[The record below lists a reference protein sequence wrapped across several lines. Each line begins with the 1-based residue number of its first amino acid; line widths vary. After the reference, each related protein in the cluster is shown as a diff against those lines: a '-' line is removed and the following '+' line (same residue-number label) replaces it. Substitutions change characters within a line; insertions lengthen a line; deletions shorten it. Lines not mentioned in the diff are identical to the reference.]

1 MTRNQIYAVVNNLAS
16 NTTAETTIVVDH
28 TSFISFGQEVI
39 NNNQLKDIV
48 YGKLYDM
55 IGRTIFALDEYTADS
70 RNIAVDEFTFGA
82 ILQKISFK
90 LQNASED
97 SDWKFPKGNSPY
109 EVEPKDGII
118 QKLFKRNLGVFE
130 YDDVLV
136 SRQINSAFTSESNF
150 AGFVNSLYQRMRNSR
165 ELAKENLAN
174 ETVAT
179 LVTEVYKET
188 TDNPAVNAR
197 RVRNLLAEYK
207 VINPTSTLTAD
218 TCLRDHDFLEFACV
232 EMSNVIPFMAKLTS
246 RYNNGEVER
255 RTTKDDLIV
264 ELNSQLE
271 SYIEVYLKSN
281 TYHDELIKLP
291 NYSTIPYWQNPTNPL
306 TISTNDGSTTTT
318 IDNVLAI
325 YRDKDASAC
334 TLEYER
340 TVSFYD
346 EWNDRTPIK
355 MTAERS
361 YIVDT
366 SENVVIFIVADEEEV
381 SA

>member
-1 MTRNQIYAVVNNLAS
+1 MTRNQIYDVVNVLAS
-16 NTTAETTIVVDH
+16 NTTAETTNVVNH
-28 TSFISFGQEVI
+28 STFISFGQEVI
-39 NNNQLKDIV
+39 QNNQLKDVV

-55 IGRTIFALDEYTADS
+55 IGRTIFAIDEYTADN
-70 RNIAVDEFTFGA
+70 RKINVDEFSFGA

-109 EVEPKDGII
+109 DVEPKDGII

-130 YDDVLV
+130 YDDVIM
-136 SRQINSAFTSESNF
+136 SRQLNSAFESEEKF
-150 AGFVNSLYQRMRNSR
+150 GGFVNGLYQRMRNAR
-165 ELAKENLAN
+165 EVAKENLAN

-179 LVTEVYKET
+179 LVTEVYKEAT
-188 TDNPAVNAR
+188 NEIAINSR

-207 VINPTSTLTAD
+207 TINQSSTLTAD
-218 TCLRDHDFLEFACV
+218 TCLRDRDFLEFACV

-255 RTTKDDLIV
+255 RTLNDDLIV

-281 TYHDELIKLP
+281 TYHEELIKLP
-291 NYSTIPYWQNPTNPL
+291 NYSSIPYWQNPTNPL
-306 TISTNDGSTTTT
+306 TISTNDGTETTT
-318 IDNVLAI
+318 IENVLAI

-366 SENVVIFIVADEEEV
+366 SENVVIFIVAD
-381 SA
+381 

>member
-1 MTRNQIYAVVNNLAS
+1 MTRNQIYNVVNALAS
-16 NTTAETTIVVDH
+16 NTTAETTNVVDH
-28 TSFISFGQEVI
+28 SSFISFGEEVI
-39 NNNQLKDIV
+39 QNSQLKDVV

-55 IGRTIFALDEYTADS
+55 IGRTIFAIDECFADNRRIS
-70 RNIAVDEFTFGA
+70 VDEFTFGA

-97 SDWKFPKGNSPY
+97 SDWKFPKGNNPY
-109 EVEPKDGII
+109 DVEPKEGII

-130 YDDVLV
+130 YNDVIV
-136 SRQINSAFTSESNF
+136 SRQLNSAFESEEKF
-150 AGFVNSLYQRMRNSR
+150 GGFVNGLYQRMRNAR
-165 ELAKENLAN
+165 EVAKENLAN

-188 TDNPAVNAR
+188 KNELPINSR

-207 VINPTSTLTAD
+207 TINPASTLTSD

-232 EMSNVIPFMAKLTS
+232 EMSNVIPFMSKLTS

-255 RTTKDDLIV
+255 RTLKEELIV

-281 TYHDELIKLP
+281 TYHQELIKLP
-291 NYSTIPYWQNPTNPL
+291 NYSSIPYWQNPTKPL
-306 TISTNDGSTTTT
+306 TISTNDGTETTT
-318 IDNVLAI
+318 IGNVLAI

-366 SENVVIFIVADEEEV
+366 SENVVIFMVADE
-381 SA
+381 